1 MPSAALSPLAIALF
15 LVPAAPLLAQTAA
28 APIDRI
34 TLSSGGV
41 AQVHR
46 QVQVDGDGVVRISV
60 PATQIDDVLKSL
72 LVRDPGGSLQ
82 SVTLDG
88 PAPVDEAFAQLPF
101 DAGLLGAL
109 PDLLKQ
115 MPGTRVR
122 VTSGGRT
129 IEGAV
134 LGTQTVESKQGDTTL
149 PQSTLSVLT
158 TERRI
163 DTLRLGAD
171 TSVEV
176 LDDGMRERFATAV
189 AALASAGADRY
200 RNVAIAVKGSG
211 ARKLGLEYVSAAPVW
226 KPAFRLVLDKAGKAR
241 LQGWAVLENATGE
254 DWNNVDL
261 TLTSGAPVTLS
272 QKLYDRY
279 WRERPDL
286 PVVAGAADRPRTD
299 EAAAFEAAPPPPQAY
314 AKADQRLRMAPRPSA
329 PMAPAAPAPLAEP
342 SGAMAP
348 IAGASEGPVAQENL
362 VSVSFHL
369 PRPVTLPRGQTLSLP
384 FIDAEVP
391 AERLAVYQPETGSR
405 YPVSAV
411 MLKNASGASLP
422 TGILTVYDAETGF
435 VGDAQL
441 PTLPVNE
448 QRLASFAADRKVE
461 ISSEMKPEQRTVKIS
476 VSQGVL
482 RAETLARRVT
492 TYTIKGA
499 PDAPRTV
506 IIEHPRL
513 PGWSTKS
520 EQLDSTTP
528 THQRLR
534 AQVAAGA
541 TAKVEVVDE
550 RPGTAVYALADANAQ
565 ALLAWSNAPADPALT
580 AKLKQLAQAR
590 AKVVEAEQSLGDV
603 DQKLTAQGENQAR
616 LRENLGAVPAD
627 SALGKRYLQ
636 MMTDSE
642 NTIGTLTTQRDKLN
656 DALQA
661 LRKSY
666 ADDLAKL

>member
-1 MPSAALSPLAIALF
+1 MPSAALSPLAVALF
-15 LVPAAPLLAQTAA
+15 LAPAAPLLAQTTA

-46 QVQVDGDGVVRISV
+46 QVRVDGDGVVRINV
-60 PATQIDDVLKSL
+60 PAAQIDDVLKSL
-72 LVRDPGGSLQ
+72 LVRDPAGALE

-109 PDLLKQ
+109 PDLLRQ

-122 VTSGGRT
+122 ATSGGRT

-134 LGTQTVESKQGDTTL
+134 LGTQTVDGKQGDTTL

-158 TERRI
+158 AERRI

-176 LDDGMRERFATAV
+176 LDDGMRDRFAAAV
-189 AALASAGADRY
+189 AALGRAGAERY

-211 ARKLGLEYVSAAPVW
+211 ARQLGLEYVSAAPVW
-226 KPAFRLVLDKAGKAR
+226 KPAFRLILDKSGKAR

-261 TLTSGAPVTLS
+261 TLTSGAPVTLT
-272 QKLYDRY
+272 QKLHDRY

-286 PVVAGAADRPRTD
+286 PLVAGAADRPRTD
-299 EAAAFEAAPPPPQAY
+299 DEAVVQEYAPA
-314 AKADQRLRMAPRPSA
+314 AKAAMAERRMMAPRPIA
-329 PMAPAAPAPLAEP
+329 PPAPAPMMDA
-342 SGAMAP
+342 AIAP
-348 IAGASEGPVAQENL
+348 APVAGAVAGPVAQENL

-369 PRPVTLPRGQTLSLP
+369 PHPVSLPRGQTLSLP
-384 FIDAEVP
+384 FVDADVP
-391 AERLAVYQPETGSR
+391 AERLAVYQPELGSR

-411 MLKNASGASLP
+411 MLKNAAGVSLP
-422 TGILTVYDAETGF
+422 TGILTVYDADTGF

-441 PTLPVNE
+441 PALPVNE

-461 ISSEMKPEQRTVKIS
+461 VSTETKPEQRTVKVS
-476 VSQGVL
+476 VSQGML
-482 RAETLARRVT
+482 RAETVSRRVT

-499 PDAPRTV
+499 PDAPRTLV
-506 IIEHPRL
+506 IEHPRL
-513 PGWSTKS
+513 SGWTTKS
-520 EQLDSTTP
+520 EQLDSATP

-534 AQVAAGA
+534 VQVAAGA
-541 TAKVEVVDE
+541 TTKVDVVDE
-550 RPGTAVYALADANAQ
+550 RPGASTYALADADAQ
-565 ALLAWSNAPADPALT
+565 ALLAWSNAPADPTLA

-590 AKVVEAEQSLGDV
+590 AKVAEAEQSLADLE
-603 DQKLTAQGENQAR
+603 QKLSARNDDQGR
-616 LRENLGAVPAD
+616 LRENLGAVPQD
-627 SALGKRYLQ
+627 SELGRRYLQ
-636 MMTDSE
+636 MMADSE
-642 NTIGTLTTQRDKLN
+642 NAIGTLASQRDKLG
-656 DALQA
+656 DTLRA

-666 ADDLAKL
+666 AEDLAKL

>member
-15 LVPAAPLLAQTAA
+15 LVPAAPLLAQTAV

-60 PATQIDDVLKSL
+60 PAAQIDDVLKSL
-72 LVRDPGGSLQ
+72 LVRDPKGALE

-122 VTSGGRT
+122 ATSGGRT

-134 LGTQTVESKQGDTTL
+134 LGTQTVDGKQGDTTL

-158 TERRI
+158 AERRI

-176 LDDGMRERFATAV
+176 LDDGMRERFASAV
-189 AALASAGADRY
+189 AALGRAGAERY

-211 ARKLGLEYVSAAPVW
+211 ARQLGLEYVSAAPVW

-299 EAAAFEAAPPPPQAY
+299 EAAAEDAAPRAYSMERAKMARPAPPP
-314 AKADQRLRMAPRPSA
+314 
-329 PMAPAAPAPLAEP
+329 APAAAMAPAPLAEP
-342 SGAMAP
+342 AGGFAP
-348 IAGASEGPVAQENL
+348 IAGAAEGPVAQENL

-369 PRPVTLPRGQTLSLP
+369 SHPVSLPRGQTLSMP
-384 FIDAEVP
+384 FVDAEVP
-391 AERLAVYQPETGSR
+391 AERLAVYQPESGSR

-422 TGILTVYDAETGF
+422 TGILTVYDADTGF

-441 PTLPVNE
+441 PALPVSE

-476 VSQGVL
+476 VSQGML
-482 RAETLARRVT
+482 RSENLARRVT
-492 TYTIKGA
+492 TYSIKGA

-513 PGWSTKS
+513 AGWTTKS

-534 AQVAAGA
+534 VQVAAGA

-550 RPGTAVYALADANAQ
+550 RPGAATYALADANAQ
-565 ALLAWSNAPADPALT
+565 ALLAWSNAPADPALA

-590 AKVVEAEQSLGDV
+590 AKVAEAEQSLEEIDR
-603 DQKLTAQGENQAR
+603 KLAAQNDNQGR
-616 LRENLGAVPAD
+616 LRENLGAVPPD
-627 SALGKRYLQ
+627 SELGRRYLQ

-642 NTIGTLTTQRDKLN
+642 NTIGTLAGRRDKIS
-656 DALQA
+656 DGVDK

-666 ADDLAKL
+666 AEELAKL

>member
-60 PATQIDDVLKSL
+60 PAAQIDDVLKSL
-72 LVRDPGGSLQ
+72 LVRDPQGALE

-101 DAGLLGAL
+101 DAGLLGAV
-109 PDLLKQ
+109 PDLLRQ

-122 VTSGGRT
+122 ATSGGRS

-134 LGTQTVESKQGDTTL
+134 LGAQTVEAKQGDATL

-158 TERRI
+158 AEGRI

-176 LDDGMRERFATAV
+176 LDDGMRERFAAAV
-189 AALASAGADRY
+189 AALGRAGAERY
-200 RNVAIAVKGSG
+200 RSVAIAVKGKG
-211 ARKLGLEYVSAAPVW
+211 ARQLGLEYVSAAPVW

-254 DWNNVDL
+254 DWRDVDL
-261 TLTSGAPVTLS
+261 TLASGAPVTLS

-299 EAAAFEAAPPPPQAY
+299 EAAAEEAAPAASKAYSMADRRMAAPRAAPPPAP
-314 AKADQRLRMAPRPSA
+314 LVEMA
-329 PMAPAAPAPLAEP
+329 AAP
-342 SGAMAP
+342 AP
-348 IAGASEGPVAQENL
+348 IAGAAEGPVAQENL

-369 PRPVTLPRGQTLSLP
+369 PHPVSLPRGQTLSLP
-384 FIDAEVP
+384 FVDAEVP
-391 AERLAVYQPETGSR
+391 AERLAVYQPESGSR

-411 MLKNASGASLP
+411 MLKNAAGVSLP
-422 TGILTVYDAETGF
+422 TGILTVYDADTGF

-441 PTLPVNE
+441 PALPVNE

-461 ISSEMKPEQRTVKIS
+461 ISSETKPEQRTVKIS
-476 VSQGVL
+476 VNQGML
-482 RAETLARRVT
+482 RAETLSRRVT
-492 TYTIKGA
+492 TYSIKGA
-499 PDAPRTV
+499 PDAARTV

-513 PGWSTKS
+513 AGWTTTSP
-520 EQLDSTTP
+520 QLDSATP

-534 AQVAAGA
+534 VQVAAGA
-541 TAKVEVVDE
+541 TAKVEAVDE
-550 RPGTAVYALADANAQ
+550 RPGASTYALADANAQ
-565 ALLAWSNAPADPALT
+565 ALLAWSNAPADPALA
-580 AKLKQLAQAR
+580 AKLRQLAQAR
-590 AKVVEAEQSLGDV
+590 AKVAEAEQSLGELDR
-603 DQKLTAQGENQAR
+603 KLSAQNDNQAR
-616 LRENLGAVPAD
+616 LRENLGAVPQD
-627 SALGKRYLQ
+627 SELGRRYLQ
-636 MMTDSE
+636 MMADSE
-642 NTIGTLTTQRDKLN
+642 NTIGALASQRDKA
-656 DALQA
+656 DDSVQA

-666 ADDLAKL
+666 AEDLAKL

>member
-60 PATQIDDVLKSL
+60 PAAQIDDVLKSL
-72 LVRDPGGSLQ
+72 LVRDPQGALE

-109 PDLLKQ
+109 PDLLRQ

-122 VTSGGRT
+122 ATSGGRS

-134 LGTQTVESKQGDTTL
+134 LGAQTVEARQGDTTL

-158 TERRI
+158 AEGRI

-176 LDDGMRERFATAV
+176 LDDGMRERFAAAV
-189 AALASAGADRY
+189 AALGRAGAERY
-200 RNVAIAVKGSG
+200 RSVAIAVKGKG
-211 ARKLGLEYVSAAPVW
+211 ARQLGLEYVSAAPVW

-254 DWNNVDL
+254 DWRDVDL
-261 TLTSGAPVTLS
+261 TLASGAPVTLS

-299 EAAAFEAAPPPPQAY
+299 EAAAEEAAPAASKAYSMADRRMAAPRAAPPPAP
-314 AKADQRLRMAPRPSA
+314 LVEMA
-329 PMAPAAPAPLAEP
+329 AAP
-342 SGAMAP
+342 AP
-348 IAGASEGPVAQENL
+348 IAGAAEGPVAQENL

-369 PRPVTLPRGQTLSLP
+369 PHPVSLPRGQTLSLP
-384 FIDAEVP
+384 FVDAEVP
-391 AERLAVYQPETGSR
+391 AERLAVYQPESGSR

-411 MLKNASGASLP
+411 MLKNAAGVSLP
-422 TGILTVYDAETGF
+422 TGILTVYDADTGF

-441 PTLPVNE
+441 PALPVNE

-461 ISSEMKPEQRTVKIS
+461 ISSETKPEQRTVKIS
-476 VSQGVL
+476 VNQGML
-482 RAETLARRVT
+482 RAETLSRRVT
-492 TYTIKGA
+492 TYSIKGA
-499 PDAPRTV
+499 PDAARTV

-513 PGWSTKS
+513 AGWTTTSP
-520 EQLDSTTP
+520 QLDSATP

-534 AQVAAGA
+534 VQVAAGA
-541 TAKVEVVDE
+541 TAKVEAVDE
-550 RPGTAVYALADANAQ
+550 RPGASTYALADANAQ
-565 ALLAWSNAPADPALT
+565 ALLAWSNAPADPALA
-580 AKLKQLAQAR
+580 AKLRQLAQAR
-590 AKVVEAEQSLGDV
+590 AKVAEAEQSLGELDR
-603 DQKLTAQGENQAR
+603 KLSAQNDNQAR
-616 LRENLGAVPAD
+616 LRENLGAVPQD
-627 SALGKRYLQ
+627 SELGRRYLQ
-636 MMTDSE
+636 MMADSE
-642 NTIGTLTTQRDKLN
+642 NTIGALAGQRDKA
-656 DALQA
+656 DDSLQA
-661 LRKSY
+661 LRKAY
-666 ADDLAKL
+666 AEDLAKL